1 MTLGLER
8 SASSRGRV
16 APPLKRVRT
25 FGWPL
30 LRRFSKGRRVW
41 VFFRLCALQL
51 TGSTRINPCLRFAD
65 WIDCD
70 SKIKTPRVKP
80 TRGVP
85 ELISLLVVRAIRL
98 SNAAY
103 GRIGNVPFK

>member
-1 MTLGLER
+1 MP
-8 SASSRGRV
+8 SDSSRV
-16 APPLKRVRT
+16 AH
-25 FGWPL
+25 L
-30 LRRFSKGRRVW
+30 LRRLWSFAWPLPRDFSRGRRVW
-41 VFFRLCALQL
+41 FFLSVFATQL
-51 TGSTRINPCLRFAD
+51 KGSTRINPCLRFAD

-85 ELISLLVVRAIRL
+85 ELIFLLVVRAIRL